1 MPYFLYSF
9 IIGQLCIH
17 HPYTACFFLFLLAC
31 SMVIKRKPLIFVGLS
46 LCVGVLGAILEF
58 NFINTIQRHTHHLS
72 SVTNKEMI
80 YEVKFLTQ
88 PIDIEGELT
97 AFVRTKNDEKLQLKS
112 YSTPKLPLLKPE
124 FYATHSCLI
133 KGKYKPALRSGQL
146 GYLNVQSLHL
156 NQCKPD
162 PPSWSD
168 RIRQLRNT
176 YINHMRTSSIYG
188 KDKLIA
194 LATGDIQF
202 IDKKQLL
209 LIRQLGISHLFAV
222 SGTHVAIFIGLLY
235 QLLKRLPIPLCVSKT
250 LLLLLLPCYLIFAGE
265 APSAQRAVI
274 MASLVLLFSKYI
286 RHKGV
291 TILAVSYIMLT
302 INDQSLHYH
311 LGFQFSF
318 AICFLLLIMQNCYH
332 NKPMFTTLVLTSLI
346 SFYGSI
352 PISYQQFNEIQ
363 WQSIITNLYFLP
375 LYSIVIIPLAILSI
389 IVLTIFPSTISLMPS
404 FISPIFL
411 LQDYLLD
418 LSQPLTQ
425 IRWIIPNY
433 GEIGYVILTMLC
445 FFSLYMIV
453 KKRYLKYS
461 ILTITILL
469 LSQLAIIPGKDEM
482 TMIDVGQG
490 DAILFTTRNHQT
502 FLIDTGG
509 QIASHNQK
517 YHYNITEKKLFPI
530 LKHKGITHIDYLLI
544 THAHADH
551 MGELN
556 RLSQMIDIRN
566 IVFNPKHFNSDK
578 LHEVLTIARTH
589 NIQLH
594 SAFKLKTLALGQ
606 YHFQFI
612 DATVENSQNP
622 NDHSIITFATIHQS
636 TLLLMGDATTENE
649 KRLLQK
655 IKLPK
660 INILKVGH
668 HGSLTSTSQPFLA
681 HIRPQYA
688 LISSAKNNVYQ
699 LPHPTILKRL
709 QEINCITY
717 NTADTHTL
725 SIQFNPHQPRQ
736 YNIYNLTK

>member
-1 MPYFLYSF
+1 M
-9 IIGQLCIH
+9 
-17 HPYTACFFLFLLAC
+17 
-31 SMVIKRKPLIFVGLS
+31 IKRKPLIFVGLS

-176 YINHMRTSSIYG
+176 YINHMRTSSIHG

-194 LATGDIQF
+194 LATGDI
-202 IDKKQLL
+202 
-209 LIRQLGISHLFAV
+209 
-222 SGTHVAIFIGLLY
+222 
-235 QLLKRLPIPLCVSKT
+235 
-250 LLLLLLPCYLIFAGE
+250 
-265 APSAQRAVI
+265 
-274 MASLVLLFSKYI
+274 
-286 RHKGV
+286 
-291 TILAVSYIMLT
+291 
-302 INDQSLHYH
+302 
-311 LGFQFSF
+311 
-318 AICFLLLIMQNCYH
+318 
-332 NKPMFTTLVLTSLI
+332 
-346 SFYGSI
+346 
-352 PISYQQFNEIQ
+352 
-363 WQSIITNLYFLP
+363 
-375 LYSIVIIPLAILSI
+375 
-389 IVLTIFPSTISLMPS
+389 
-404 FISPIFL
+404 
-411 LQDYLLD
+411 
-418 LSQPLTQ
+418 
-425 IRWIIPNY
+425 
-433 GEIGYVILTMLC
+433 
-445 FFSLYMIV
+445 
-453 KKRYLKYS
+453 
-461 ILTITILL
+461 
-469 LSQLAIIPGKDEM
+469 
-482 TMIDVGQG
+482 
-490 DAILFTTRNHQT
+490 
-502 FLIDTGG
+502 
-509 QIASHNQK
+509 
-517 YHYNITEKKLFPI
+517 
-530 LKHKGITHIDYLLI
+530 
-544 THAHADH
+544 
-551 MGELN
+551 
-556 RLSQMIDIRN
+556 
-566 IVFNPKHFNSDK
+566 
-578 LHEVLTIARTH
+578 
-589 NIQLH
+589 
-594 SAFKLKTLALGQ
+594 
-606 YHFQFI
+606 QFI